1 MFDAFLFVQYSL
13 EFLIR
18 WNSNCLIDVMEL
30 NSGSKVKE
38 KRRGRIKIVLIS
50 ILAFVLA
57 IIGFGFLY
65 WNTHKNKIIKTELEK
80 AIVKNNDGFYKISY
94 DDMKI
99 DEVSGSLSV
108 HNMKLRFDSAR
119 YQSLE
124 KENKVPSMVFNIDI
138 PEINIVG
145 VRTTRALLDKEIVG
159 RKLEIKN
166 PIIDLQY
173 TYKGKDSKRNV
184 PTQEIYRQILGN
196 MDMIQIDSVLITGAQ
211 IRTSNRNSGKLII
224 DIKDVDFSLMDIKVD
239 SAAYMD
245 RSRFLFAKGV
255 KVKVA
260 KIAWPSP
267 NRLYDYIAKNI
278 SLNSTAGTLS
288 VNQIFIS
295 PRLGENAFVN
305 AIPTQ
310 DDRFNFSFSNV
321 VFSGVD
327 MQKLSDEYL
336 KAETMTIGR
345 SVFKVYRDLARPR
358 DKKNRVGY
366 YPHQVLDDVPLVF
379 NINKVQV
386 HNSFIEYKERN
397 HITRQSGQVQFYNVN
412 ATMTN
417 FTNDKH
423 APNKVM
429 KAFVSSN
436 FLDKTLLRS
445 NWTFYLFHPKG
456 RFDVS
461 GTMDAIDGKD
471 LNALAEPMGPAS
483 IKEGRFNGLTF
494 DLHGNDY
501 SMNGTVKLLYDN
513 LKVAL
518 LEKDKGATETDKK
531 FLTSLLANFV
541 IKNSNPK
548 GDDEVRMKQ
557 VYLARNTNRSLFYLC
572 WKTIFKGIKETV
584 GIKQPVEVASK

>member
-1 MFDAFLFVQYSL
+1 
-13 EFLIR
+13 
-18 WNSNCLIDVMEL
+18 MEL

-38 KRRGRIKIVLIS
+38 NRRGRIKIVLIS
-50 ILAFVLA
+50 ILVFVLA
-57 IIGFGFLY
+57 IIGFGFFY
-65 WNTHKNKIIKTELEK
+65 WTTHKDKIIKTELEK
-80 AIVKNNDGFYKISY
+80 AIVKSNDGFYKISY

-99 DEVSGSLSV
+99 DETAGYLSAR
-108 HNMKLRFDSAR
+108 NMKLRFDSVR

-138 PEINIVG
+138 PEINVVG

-173 TYKGKDSKRNV
+173 TYKGKDSIRNV
-184 PTQEIYRQILGN
+184 PTQEVYRQILGN
-196 MDMIQIDSVLITGAQ
+196 MDMIQFDSVLITGAQ
-211 IRTSNRNSGKLII
+211 IRTSNGNSGKLII
-224 DIKDVDFSLMDIKVD
+224 DVKDVNFSLTDVKVD

-245 RSRFLFAKGV
+245 SNRFLFAKGISV
-255 KVKVA
+255 NVA

-267 NRLYDYIAKNI
+267 NRRYDYIAENI
-278 SLNSTAGTLS
+278 SLNSKAGTLS
-288 VNQIFIS
+288 VNQILIS

-310 DDRFNFSFSNV
+310 DDRFNFSFNNV
-321 VFSGVD
+321 VFSGID
-327 MQKLSDEYL
+327 MQKLSNEYL

-379 NINKVQV
+379 NIKKINVR
-386 HNSFIEYKERN
+386 NSFVEYKERN
-397 HITRQSGQVQFYNVN
+397 HITRQSGLVQFYSVN
-412 ATMTN
+412 GTIIN

-423 APNKVM
+423 APNKIM
-429 KAFVSSN
+429 KAFISSN
-436 FLDKTLLRS
+436 FLNKTPVKTS
-445 NWTFYLFHPKG
+445 WTFYLFNPKG

-461 GTMDAIDGKD
+461 GTMGAIDGKD
-471 LNALAEPMGPAS
+471 VNALAEPMGPAS

-494 DLHGNDY
+494 DLHGNNY
-501 SMNGTVKLLYDN
+501 SMNGTVKLLYDD
-513 LKVAL
+513 LKIAL

-548 GDDEVRMKQ
+548 GDDVRVQQ

-572 WKTIFKGIKETV
+572 WKTIFKGIRGTV

>member
-1 MFDAFLFVQYSL
+1 MPI
-13 EFLIR
+13 LIR
-18 WNSNCLIDVMEL
+18 WNNNCLIDGMRL

-38 KRRGRIKIVLIS
+38 KRRGRVKIVLIS
-50 ILAFVLA
+50 ILFFVLA

-80 AIVKNNDGFYKISY
+80 AIVKSNDGFYKISY

-99 DEVSGSLSV
+99 DETAGYLSV
-108 HNMKLRFDSAR
+108 RNMKLRFDSVR
-119 YQSLE
+119 YRSLE

-138 PEINIVG
+138 PEINVVG
-145 VRTTRALLDKEIVG
+145 VRTARALLDKEIVG

-166 PIIDLQY
+166 PVVDLQY
-173 TYKGKDSKRNV
+173 TYKGKDSTRNV
-184 PTQEIYRQILGN
+184 PTQEVYRQILGN

-224 DIKDVDFSLMDIKVD
+224 DVKDVDFSLMDVKVD
-239 SAAYMD
+239 SASYMD
-245 RSRFLFAKGV
+245 SSRFLFAKGINGN
-255 KVKVA
+255 VA

-267 NRLYDYIAKNI
+267 NRLYDYIAENI

-288 VNQIFIS
+288 ANQILIR

-305 AIPTQ
+305 AILTQ
-310 DDRFNFSFSNV
+310 DDRFNFSFNNV
-321 VFSGVD
+321 VFSGID

-336 KAETMTIGR
+336 KAETMTIGS

-366 YPHQVLDDVPLVF
+366 YPQQVLDDVPLMF
-379 NINKVQV
+379 NIKKINVR
-386 HNSFIEYKERN
+386 NSFVEYKERN
-397 HITRQSGQVQFYNVN
+397 HITRQSGLVQFYNVN
-412 ATMTN
+412 GTITN

-423 APNKVM
+423 APNKIM
-429 KAFVSSN
+429 KAFISSN
-436 FLDKTLLRS
+436 FLNKTPVKTS
-445 NWTFYLFHPKG
+445 WAFYLFDPKG

-461 GTMDAIDGKD
+461 GTVSGIDGKD
-471 LNALAEPMGPAS
+471 VNALAEPMGPAS

-501 SMNGTVKLLYDN
+501 SMNGTVKLLYED

-531 FLTSLLANFV
+531 FLTSLFANFV

-548 GDDEVRMKQ
+548 GDDEVRVQQ
-557 VYLARNTNRSLFYLC
+557 VSLARDINRSLFYLC
-572 WKTIFKGIKETV
+572 WKTIFKGIRETV

>member
-1 MFDAFLFVQYSL
+1 M
-13 EFLIR
+13 R
-18 WNSNCLIDVMEL
+18 L

-38 KRRGRIKIVLIS
+38 KRRGRVKIVLIS
-50 ILAFVLA
+50 ILFFVLA

-80 AIVKNNDGFYKISY
+80 AIVKSNDGFYKISY

-99 DEVSGSLSV
+99 DETAGYLSV
-108 HNMKLRFDSAR
+108 RNMKLRFDSVR
-119 YQSLE
+119 FRSLE

-145 VRTTRALLDKEIVG
+145 VRTARALLDKEIVG

-166 PIIDLQY
+166 PVVDLQY
-173 TYKGKDSKRNV
+173 TYKGKDSTRNV
-184 PTQEIYRQILGN
+184 PTQEVYRQILGN

-224 DIKDVDFSLMDIKVD
+224 DVKDVDFSLMDVKVD
-239 SAAYMD
+239 SASYMD
-245 RSRFLFAKGV
+245 SSRFLFAKGINGN
-255 KVKVA
+255 VA

-267 NRLYDYIAKNI
+267 NRLYDYIAENI

-288 VNQIFIS
+288 ANQILIR

-305 AIPTQ
+305 AILTQ
-310 DDRFNFSFSNV
+310 DDRFNFSFNNV
-321 VFSGVD
+321 VFSGID

-336 KAETMTIGR
+336 KAETMTIGS

-366 YPHQVLDDVPLVF
+366 YPQQVLDDVPLMF
-379 NINKVQV
+379 NIKKINVR
-386 HNSFIEYKERN
+386 NSFVEYKERN
-397 HITRQSGQVQFYNVN
+397 HITRQSGLVQFYNVN
-412 ATMTN
+412 GTITN

-423 APNKVM
+423 APNKIM
-429 KAFVSSN
+429 KAFISSN
-436 FLDKTLLRS
+436 FLNKTPVKTS
-445 NWTFYLFHPKG
+445 WAFYLFDPKG

-461 GTMDAIDGKD
+461 GTVSGIDGKD
-471 LNALAEPMGPAS
+471 VNALAEPMGPAS

-501 SMNGTVKLLYDN
+501 SMNGTVKLLYED

-531 FLTSLLANFV
+531 FLTSLFANFV

-548 GDDEVRMKQ
+548 GDDEVRVQQ
-557 VYLARNTNRSLFYLC
+557 VSLARDINRSLFYLC
-572 WKTIFKGIKETV
+572 WKTIFKGIRETV

>member
-1 MFDAFLFVQYSL
+1 M
-13 EFLIR
+13 
-18 WNSNCLIDVMEL
+18 
-30 NSGSKVKE
+30 
-38 KRRGRIKIVLIS
+38 
-50 ILAFVLA
+50 
-57 IIGFGFLY
+57 GFGFWY
-65 WNTHKNKIIKTELEK
+65 WTTHKNKIIKTELEK
-80 AIVKNNDGFYKISY
+80 AIVKSNKGFYKVSY

-99 DEVSGSLSV
+99 DEIVGSLFV
-108 HNMKLRFDSAR
+108 RNMKLRFDPAT

-138 PEINIVG
+138 PEISVVG

-173 TYKGKDSKRNV
+173 TYKGKDSIRHV
-184 PTQEIYRQILGN
+184 PTQEVYRQILGN
-196 MDMIQIDSVLITGAQ
+196 LDMIQIDSVLITGAQ
-211 IRTSNRNSGKLII
+211 IRTSNRKSGKLII
-224 DIKDVDFSLMDIKVD
+224 AIKDVDFSFMDVKVD

-245 RSRFLFAKGV
+245 STRFLFAKGI
-255 KVKVA
+255 KVNVA

-278 SLNSTAGTLS
+278 SLNSTAGTLL
-288 VNQIFIS
+288 VNQILIS
-295 PRLGENAFVN
+295 PRLEENAFVN

-310 DDRFNFSFSNV
+310 DDRFNFSINNV
-321 VFSGVD
+321 LFSGID
-327 MQKLSDEYL
+327 IRKLSEEYL

-379 NINKVQV
+379 NIKKVNV
-386 HNSFIEYKERN
+386 RNSFVEYKERN
-397 HITRQSGQVQFYNVN
+397 HITRQSGHVQFYNVN

-429 KAFVSSN
+429 KAFITSN
-436 FLDKTLLRS
+436 FLNKTPLKT
-445 NWTFYLFHPKG
+445 NWTFYLFNPKG
-456 RFDVS
+456 RFDLA
-461 GTMDAIDGKD
+461 GTMGAIDGKD
-471 LNALAEPMGPAS
+471 VNALAEPMGPAT
-483 IKEGRFNGLTF
+483 IKQGHFNGLTF
-494 DLHGNDY
+494 DLHGNNY
-501 SMNGTVKLLYDN
+501 SMNGTVKLLYDD

-548 GDDEVRMKQ
+548 GDDKVRVQQ
-557 VYLARNTNRSLFYLC
+557 VNLSRNTNRSLFYLT
-572 WKTIFKGIKETV
+572 WKTIFKGIRETV
-584 GIKQPVEVASK
+584 GIKQPVEVASQ

>member
-1 MFDAFLFVQYSL
+1 MRS
-13 EFLIR
+13 
-18 WNSNCLIDVMEL
+18 NSEL
-30 NSGSKVKE
+30 KVKRE
-38 KRRGRIKIVLIS
+38 TRGRIKIVLIS
-50 ILAFVLA
+50 ILIFVLA
-57 IIGFGFLY
+57 IVGFGFFY
-65 WNTHKNKIIKTELEK
+65 WTTHKNKIVKTELEK
-80 AIVKNNDGFYKISY
+80 AIVKNNNGFYKISY

-99 DEVSGSLSV
+99 DETAGYLSV
-108 HNMKLRFDSAR
+108 RNMKVRFDSAR
-119 YQSLE
+119 YQSSQL
-124 KENKVPSMVFNIDI
+124 ENKVPSMVFNIDI
-138 PEINIVG
+138 PEINVVG

-173 TYKGKDSKRNV
+173 TYKGKDAIRNV
-184 PTQEIYRQILGN
+184 PTQEIYRQILGD

-224 DIKDVDFSLMDIKVD
+224 DVKNIDFSLMDLRID

-245 RSRFLFAKGV
+245 STRFLFAKGV
-255 KVKVA
+255 NANVD

-288 VNQIFIS
+288 VNQILIR

-321 VFSGVD
+321 VFSGIDV
-327 MQKLSDEYL
+327 QKLSDEYL
-336 KAETMTIGR
+336 KAEAMTISR

-379 NINKVQV
+379 NIKKVNV
-386 HNSFIEYKERN
+386 RNSFVEYKERN
-397 HITRQSGQVQFYNVN
+397 HITRQSGLVQFYNVN

-423 APNKVM
+423 ASIKVM
-429 KAFVSSN
+429 KAFISSN
-436 FLDKTLLRS
+436 FLNKTPLRS
-445 NWTFYLFHPKG
+445 NWTFYLFHPQG
-456 RFDVS
+456 RFEVS
-461 GTMDAIDGKD
+461 GTMGAIDGKD

-483 IKEGRFNGLTF
+483 IKEGNFNGLTF
-494 DLHGNDY
+494 DLRGNDY

-548 GDDEVRMKQ
+548 GDDEVRVKQ
-557 VYLARNTNRSLFYLC
+557 VYLTRNTNRSLFYLC
-572 WKTIFKGIKETV
+572 WKTIFQGIRETV
-584 GIKQPVEVASK
+584 GIKQPIEVASK

>member
-1 MFDAFLFVQYSL
+1 MKV
-13 EFLIR
+13 
-18 WNSNCLIDVMEL
+18 NSPLVAKTSQRNI
-30 NSGSKVKE
+30 SKV
-38 KRRGRIKIVLIS
+38 VLIS
-50 ILAFVLA
+50 VSFFLLA
-57 IIGFGFLY
+57 IIGIGFWY
-65 WNTHKNKIIKTELEK
+65 WTTHKNKIIETELEK
-80 AIVKNNDGFYKISY
+80 AIVKNNKRFYKVSY

-99 DEVSGSLSV
+99 DETAGALSV
-108 HNMKLRFDSAR
+108 HNMKLRFDSAS
-119 YQSLE
+119 YQSTE
-124 KENKVPSMVFNIDI
+124 KDTKIPPMVFNIDI
-138 PEINIVG
+138 PEINVTG
-145 VRTTRALLDKEIVG
+145 VKTTSALIDKKIIG

-173 TYKGKDSKRNV
+173 TYKGKDSVRNV
-184 PTQEIYRQILGN
+184 PTEEVYRQILGN

-211 IRTSNRNSGKLII
+211 VRTSNRNTGKLILEI
-224 DIKDVDFSLMDIKVD
+224 KNVDIALQDLKVD
-239 SAAYMD
+239 SIANAD
-245 RSRFLFAKGV
+245 STRILFSKGV
-255 KVKVA
+255 NVNVA

-267 NRLYDYIAKNI
+267 NRLYDYIAENI
-278 SLNSTAGTLS
+278 SLNSTIGTLS
-288 VNQIFIS
+288 VDEILIS

-310 DDRFNFSFSNV
+310 DDRFNFSFNNV
-321 VFSGVD
+321 VFSGID
-327 MQKLSDEYL
+327 LQKLSNEYL
-336 KAETMTIGR
+336 KAETMSIGK

-379 NINKVQV
+379 NIKKVNV
-386 HNSFIEYKERN
+386 RNSFVEYKERN
-397 HITRQSGQVQFYNVN
+397 HITRQSGLVQFYSVN
-412 ATMTN
+412 ATITN
-417 FTNDKH
+417 FTNDKY
-423 APNKVM
+423 ARNKVM
-429 KAFVSSN
+429 KAFINSS
-436 FLDKTLLRS
+436 FLNKTPLET

-461 GTMDAIDGKD
+461 GNMGAIQGKD
-471 LNALAEPMGPAS
+471 VNSLAEPMGPAS

-501 SMNGTVKLLYDN
+501 SMNGNVKLLYDD

-548 GDDEVRMKQ
+548 GDDEVRIQ
-557 VYLARNTNRSLFYLC
+557 RVSLSRNTNRSLFYLC
-572 WKTIFKGIKETV
+572 WKTIFKGIRETV

>member
-1 MFDAFLFVQYSL
+1 MK
-13 EFLIR
+13 
-18 WNSNCLIDVMEL
+18 L
-30 NSGSKVKE
+30 NSSSPLKGTKCKT
-38 KRRGRIKIVLIS
+38 INIVLIS
-50 ILAFVLA
+50 ISFLLLV

-80 AIVKNNDGFYKISY
+80 AIVKNNKGFYKISY

-99 DEVSGSLSV
+99 DETAGYLSAR
-108 HNMKLRFDSAR
+108 NMKVRFDSAR
-119 YQSLE
+119 YQSSEL
-124 KENKVPSMVFNIDI
+124 ENKVPSIVFNIDI
-138 PEINIVG
+138 PEINVIG

-173 TYKGKDSKRNV
+173 TYKGKDSIRHV
-184 PTQEIYRQILGN
+184 PTQEVYRQILGN

-211 IRTSNRNSGKLII
+211 IRTSNRNSGKVII
-224 DIKDVDFSLMDIKVD
+224 DVKDVDFSLMDVKVD

-260 KIAWPSP
+260 KIALPSP

-278 SLNSTAGTLS
+278 SLNSAAGILS

-295 PRLGENAFVN
+295 PRLGENEFVN

-310 DDRFNFSFSNV
+310 DDRFNFSFNNV
-321 VFSGVD
+321 LFSGVD
-327 MQKLSDEYL
+327 LQRLSDEYL

-345 SVFKVYRDLARPR
+345 SIFKVYRDLARPR

-379 NINKVQV
+379 NIKKVKV

-397 HITRQSGQVQFYNVN
+397 HITRQSGHVQFYNVN

-423 APNKVM
+423 APNKIM

-436 FLDKTLLRS
+436 FLNKTPLRS

-461 GTMDAIDGKD
+461 GTMGAMEGKD
-471 LNALAEPMGPAS
+471 VNPLAEPMGPAS

-501 SMNGTVKLLYDN
+501 SMNGTVKLLYED
-513 LKVAL
+513 LKVAI

-531 FLTSLLANFV
+531 FLTTLLANFV

-548 GDDEVRMKQ
+548 GDDEVRVQQ
-557 VYLARNTNRSLFYLC
+557 VALLRNTNRSLFYLC
-572 WKTIFKGIKETV
+572 WKTIFKGIRGTV
-584 GIKQPVEVASK
+584 GIKQPG

>member
-1 MFDAFLFVQYSL
+1 MF
-13 EFLIR
+13 
-18 WNSNCLIDVMEL
+18 
-30 NSGSKVKE
+30 
-38 KRRGRIKIVLIS
+38 
-50 ILAFVLA
+50 FVLA
-57 IIGFGFLY
+57 IIGFGFFY
-65 WNTHKNKIIKTELEK
+65 WTTHKDKIIKTELEK
-80 AIVKNNDGFYKISY
+80 AIVKNNNGFYKISY

-99 DEVSGSLSV
+99 DEVAGSLSV
-108 HNMKLRFDSAR
+108 RNMKLRFDSAR
-119 YQSLE
+119 YLSSE
-124 KENKVPSMVFNIDI
+124 KENKVPSMVFDIDI
-138 PEINIVG
+138 PEINVVG

-173 TYKGKDSKRNV
+173 TYRGKDSIRNV
-184 PTQEIYRQILGN
+184 PTQEVYRQILGN
-196 MDMIQIDSVLITGAQ
+196 MDMIQFDSVLITGAQ

-224 DIKDVDFSLMDIKVD
+224 DIKDVDLSLMDVKVD

-245 RSRFLFAKGV
+245 STRFLFAKGIN
-255 KVKVA
+255 VKVA

-267 NRLYDYIAKNI
+267 NRLYDYIAQNI

-288 VNQIFIS
+288 VNQILIS

-310 DDRFNFSFSNV
+310 DDRFNFSFNNV
-321 VFSGVD
+321 VFSGID

-379 NINKVQV
+379 NIKKVNV
-386 HNSFIEYKERN
+386 RNSFVEYKERN
-397 HITRQSGQVQFYNVN
+397 HITRQSGLVQFYSVN
-412 ATMTN
+412 GMITN

-423 APNKVM
+423 ARNKVM
-429 KAFVSSN
+429 KASINSR
-436 FLDKTLLRS
+436 FLNKTPLKT
-445 NWTFYLFHPKG
+445 NWTFYLFNPKG

-461 GTMDAIDGKD
+461 GTMGAIDGKD
-471 LNALAEPMGPAS
+471 VNALAEPMGPAS

-494 DLHGNDY
+494 DLHGNNY
-501 SMNGTVKLLYDN
+501 SMNGTVKLLYDD
-513 LKVAL
+513 LKVAI
-518 LEKDKGATETDKK
+518 LEKDKGATETDKR

-548 GDDEVRMKQ
+548 GDDEVRVQQ
-557 VYLARNTNRSLFYLC
+557 VNLARNTNRSLFYLS
-572 WKTIFKGIKETV
+572 WKTIFKGIKGTV

>member
-1 MFDAFLFVQYSL
+1 M
-13 EFLIR
+13 R
-18 WNSNCLIDVMEL
+18 SNFR
-30 NSGSKVKE
+30 SKEEGKR
-38 KRRGRIKIVLIS
+38 KRRITIVFVS
-50 ILAFVLA
+50 ILVFALT

-80 AIVKNNDGFYKISY
+80 AIVKNNKGFYKISY

-99 DEVSGSLSV
+99 DETSGYLSAR
-108 HNMKLRFDSAR
+108 NMKVRFDSAR
-119 YQSLE
+119 YQSSEL
-124 KENKVPSMVFNIDI
+124 ENKVPSMIFNIDI
-138 PEINIVG
+138 PEINVIG
-145 VRTTRALLDKEIVG
+145 VRTARALLDKEIVG

-173 TYKGKDSKRNV
+173 TYKGKDAIRNV
-184 PTQEIYRQILGN
+184 PTQEIYRQILGD

-224 DIKDVDFSLMDIKVD
+224 AVKDVDFSLMDVKVD

-245 RSRFLFAKGV
+245 RNRFLFAKDV

-267 NRLYDYIAKNI
+267 NGQYDYIAKNI

-310 DDRFNFSFSNV
+310 DDRFNFSFNNV
-321 VFSGVD
+321 VFSGID

-336 KAETMTIGR
+336 KAETMTIDR
-345 SVFKVYRDLARPR
+345 SVFKIYRDLARPR

-379 NINKVQV
+379 NIKKVKV

-397 HITRQSGQVQFYNVN
+397 HITRQSGHVQFYNVN

-429 KAFVSSN
+429 KAFVSSS
-436 FLDKTLLRS
+436 FLNKTPLRS
-445 NWTFYLFHPKG
+445 NWTFYLFNPNG

-461 GTMDAIDGKD
+461 GTMGAIDGKD
-471 LNALAEPMGPAS
+471 LNELAEPMGPAS
-483 IKEGRFNGLTF
+483 IKEGRFNELTF

-548 GDDEVRMKQ
+548 GDELRVKQ

-572 WKTIFKGIKETV
+572 WKTIFKGIRETV
-584 GIKQPVEVASK
+584 GVKQPVEVASK

>member
-1 MFDAFLFVQYSL
+1 
-13 EFLIR
+13 
-18 WNSNCLIDVMEL
+18 
-30 NSGSKVKE
+30 
-38 KRRGRIKIVLIS
+38 
-50 ILAFVLA
+50 
-57 IIGFGFLY
+57 
-65 WNTHKNKIIKTELEK
+65 
-80 AIVKNNDGFYKISY
+80 
-94 DDMKI
+94 
-99 DEVSGSLSV
+99 
-108 HNMKLRFDSAR
+108 
-119 YQSLE
+119 
-124 KENKVPSMVFNIDI
+124 
-138 PEINIVG
+138 
-145 VRTTRALLDKEIVG
+145 VG

-173 TYKGKDSKRNV
+173 TYKGKDAIRNV
-184 PTQEIYRQILGN
+184 PTQEIYRQILGD

-224 DIKDVDFSLMDIKVD
+224 DVKDVDFSLMDVKVD

-245 RSRFLFAKGV
+245 RSRFLFAKRV
-255 KVKVA
+255 KVKVS

-267 NRLYDYIAKNI
+267 SRLYDYIAKNI

-310 DDRFNFSFSNV
+310 DDRFNFSFNNV
-321 VFSGVD
+321 IFSGVD

-336 KAETMTIGR
+336 KAETMTIGS

-379 NINKVQV
+379 NIKKVKV

-436 FLDKTLLRS
+436 FLNKTPLRS
-445 NWTFYLFHPKG
+445 NWTFYLFNPKG

-461 GTMDAIDGKD
+461 GTMGAIDGKD

-548 GDDEVRMKQ
+548 GDDDVRVKQ

-572 WKTIFKGIKETV
+572 WKTIFKGIKETA

>member
-1 MFDAFLFVQYSL
+1 
-13 EFLIR
+13 
-18 WNSNCLIDVMEL
+18 MEL
-30 NSGSKVKE
+30 NSEAKVKE
-38 KRRGRIKIVLIS
+38 NKRNRGKIVLIS
-50 ILAFVLA
+50 ILFFVLA

-80 AIVKNNDGFYKISY
+80 AIVKNNKGFYKISY

-99 DEVSGSLSV
+99 DETAGYLSAR
-108 HNMKLRFDSAR
+108 NMKVRFDSTR
-119 YQSLE
+119 YQTSEL
-124 KENKVPSMVFNIDI
+124 ENKVPSMVFNIDI
-138 PEINIVG
+138 PEINVIG
-145 VRTTRALLDKEIVG
+145 VRTSRALLDKEIVG

-173 TYKGKDSKRNV
+173 TYKGKDAIRNV
-184 PTQEIYRQILGN
+184 PTQEIYRQILGD

-224 DIKDVDFSLMDIKVD
+224 DVKDVDFSLKDVKVD

-245 RSRFLFAKGV
+245 RSRFLFAKDV
-255 KVKVA
+255 KVNVA

-278 SLNSTAGTLS
+278 SLNSAAGTLS

-310 DDRFNFSFSNV
+310 DDRFNFSFNNV
-321 VFSGVD
+321 VFSGVN

-345 SVFKVYRDLARPR
+345 SVFKIYRDLARPR

-366 YPHQVLDDVPLVF
+366 YPQQVLDDVPMIF
-379 NINKVQV
+379 NIGKVNV
-386 HNSFIEYKERN
+386 RNSFVEYKERN
-397 HITRQSGQVQFYNVN
+397 HITRQSGLVQFYSVN
-412 ATMTN
+412 GSITN

-423 APNKVM
+423 SPNKVM
-429 KAFVSSN
+429 KAFINSS
-436 FLDKTLLRS
+436 FLNKTSLKT

-461 GTMDAIDGKD
+461 GNMGAIEGKD
-471 LNALAEPMGPAS
+471 VNPLAEPMGPAS

-501 SMNGTVKLLYDN
+501 SMNGTVKLLYDD
-513 LKVAL
+513 LKVAI

-548 GDDEVRMKQ
+548 GDNDVRVQQ
-557 VYLARNTNRSLFYLC
+557 VSLSRNTNRSLFYLC
-572 WKTIFKGIKETV
+572 WKTIFKGIRGTV
-584 GIKQPVEVASK
+584 GIKQPGEVASK

>member
-1 MFDAFLFVQYSL
+1 MLFKLILYSRL
-13 EFLIR
+13 NSIR
-18 WNSNCLIDVMEL
+18 WTNSCLIDIMQL
-30 NSGSKVKE
+30 NSPVKE
-38 KRRGRIKIVLIS
+38 IKRNKIKIVLLSIS
-50 ILAFVLA
+50 IFLVA
-57 IIGFGFLY
+57 IIGGGFWY
-65 WNTHKNKIIKTELEK
+65 WNINKNKIIKTELEK
-80 AIVKNNDGFYKISY
+80 AIVKSNKGFYKVSY

-99 DEVSGSLSV
+99 DESAGSLSV
-108 HNMKLRFDSAR
+108 RNMKLRFDSAS
-119 YQSLE
+119 YKSV
-124 KENKVPSMVFNIDI
+124 ENDDKVPPMIFNIDI
-138 PEINIVG
+138 PEINVLG
-145 VRTTRALLDKEIVG
+145 VKTTSALLDKEIIG

-173 TYKGKDSKRNV
+173 TYRGKDSVRYV

-211 IRTSNRNSGKLII
+211 LRTSNRNTGKLII
-224 DIKDVDFSLMDIKVD
+224 EVKNIDLSLLDVKVD
-239 SAAYMD
+239 SIADAD
-245 RSRFLFAKGV
+245 TTRFLFSKGFNV
-255 KVKVA
+255 NVS

-267 NRLYDYIAKNI
+267 NRLYDYIVENI

-288 VNQIFIS
+288 VNQILIS

-310 DDRFNFSFSNV
+310 DDRFNFSFNNV
-321 VFSGVD
+321 VFSGID
-327 MQKLSDEYL
+327 MQKLSNEFL
-336 KAETMTIGR
+336 KAETMSIGN
-345 SVFKVYRDLARPR
+345 SAFKIYRDLARPR

-366 YPHQVLDDVPLVF
+366 YPQQVLDDVPLVF
-379 NINKVQV
+379 NIGKVNIL
-386 HNSFIEYKERN
+386 NSFVEYKERN
-397 HITRQSGQVQFYNVN
+397 HITRQSGLVQFYSVN
-412 ATMTN
+412 GTITN

-429 KAFVSSN
+429 KAFINSR
-436 FLDKTLLRS
+436 FLNKTSLKT
-445 NWTFYLFHPKG
+445 NWTFYLFNPKG

-471 LNALAEPMGPAS
+471 VNALAEPMGPAS

-494 DLHGNDY
+494 DLHGNDH
-501 SMNGTVKLLYDN
+501 SMNGNVKLLYED
-513 LKVAL
+513 LKVAI

-548 GDDEVRMKQ
+548 GEDEVRVQQ
-557 VYLARNTNRSLFYLC
+557 VYLSRNTNRSLFYLC

-584 GIKQPVEVASK
+584 GVKQPVEVASK